1 MTIRDS
7 RLGALKRRAI
17 ALAVLMLV
25 LAGCASTGTA
35 KSSPSSGPITKP
47 PAGQPAASLAGLAKN
62 GDGYVDLTIQQLADA
77 LPAKGFTLVNVHV
90 PYAGELP
97 QTDLFIPY
105 DEIVQQTNKLPDK
118 SAPIVL
124 YCRSGHMST
133 EAAKS
138 LVKLGYTNIM
148 ELDGGMSAWESAGH
162 EVLLKQ

>member
-7 RLGALKRRAI
+7 RLGALQRRAV
-17 ALAVLMLV
+17 ALTVLMLV
-25 LAGCASTGTA
+25 LAGCAGTGTA
-35 KSSPSSGPITKP
+35 KSSATSGAITRP
-47 PAGQPAASLAGLAKN
+47 PAASLAGLAKN
-62 GDGYVDLTIQQLADA
+62 GDGYVDLTVQQLADA

-97 QTDLFIPY
+97 QTDLFMPY

-124 YCRSGHMST
+124 YCRSGRMST